1 MKIIYLSPHPHVS
14 MHDISGPGVH
24 IREVMHGFQQKGHE
38 VIWAS
43 PNKRLADQ
51 PIVRKAKSGVLLK
64 KVIKSLLPKIIWESL
79 RDIQLLWIDRQFD
92 RDLQQLIDL
101 HKPDFIYERVYYLM
115 GCGYRVAKRNNVRYL
130 VEINSPYTIEKP
142 LMSYK
147 SLFAPLAERNERKQ
161 MEATDQGFVVASSL
175 KEFFIQKYPFTDGKI
190 TVTPNAVRKEFTEPA
205 TAEVMNQARKELAL
219 AEGDILV
226 TFVGSIFPYH
236 GVDILIHAYHDVRKQ
251 FGNRLK
257 LLIMGDGEILED
269 LKSLTVKLGIGHEVT
284 FTGKAPSVK
293 VREYLTVTHIAVLA
307 NCNWYSSPIKLF
319 EYGSKRLAIIA
330 PKYPGVEDVMTGD
343 LDGILVDPDQH
354 SLSKAIKLLAE
365 QPEIRERYAQSFHQ
379 RVKSHYTW
387 DVIAEQILTFAR

>member
-51 PIVRKAKSGVLLK
+51 PVARKPSTEVFFK
-64 KVIKSLLPKIIWESL
+64 KVIKSVLPRIIWESL
-79 RDIQLLWIDRQFD
+79 RDIQLMWIDRSFD
-92 RDLQQLIDL
+92 RELQRLIDE
-101 HKPDFIYERVYYLM
+101 HKPDFIYERVYYIM
-115 GCGYRVAKRNNVRYL
+115 GCGYRVARKSKVKYL

-161 MEATDQGFVVASSL
+161 MAAIDQGFVVASSL
-175 KEFFIQKYPFTDGKI
+175 KDYFVKKYPFTKGKI
-190 TVTPNAVRKEFTEPA
+190 TVTPNAVRKEFTEPTTEEA
-205 TAEVMNQARKELAL
+205 KQAARAELSLGED
-219 AEGDILV
+219 DILI

-251 FGNRLK
+251 YGSRLK

-269 LKSLTVKLGIGHEVT
+269 LK
-284 FTGKAPSVK
+284 A
-293 VREYLTVTHIAVLA
+293 
-307 NCNWYSSPIKLF
+307 
-319 EYGSKRLAIIA
+319 
-330 PKYPGVEDVMTGD
+330 
-343 LDGILVDPDQH
+343 
-354 SLSKAIKLLAE
+354 
-365 QPEIRERYAQSFHQ
+365 
-379 RVKSHYTW
+379 
-387 DVIAEQILTFAR
+387 

>member
-43 PNKRLADQ
+43 PNQRMADQ
-51 PIVRKAKSGVLLK
+51 PLPRKPKSGIFLK
-64 KVIKSLLPKIIWESL
+64 KIIKSILPKIIWESL
-79 RDIQLLWIDRQFD
+79 RDIQLMWIDRQFD
-92 RDLQQLIDL
+92 DELQRLIDE

-115 GCGYRVAKRNNVRYL
+115 GCGYRMARKNKITYL

-147 SLFAPLAERNERKQ
+147 SLFAPLAERNERNQ
-161 MEATDQGFVVASSL
+161 MQAIHQGFVVASSL
-175 KEFFIQKYPFTDGKI
+175 KEYFIQKYPFTQGRI

-205 TAEVMNQARKELAL
+205 SESAKQQARKELSL
-219 AEGDILV
+219 RDDDILV

-251 FGNRLK
+251 YGSRLK

-269 LKSLTVKLGIGHEVT
+269 LKALSVKLGIADEVT
-284 FTGKAPSVK
+284 FTGKAPSAK

-330 PKYPGVEDVMTGD
+330 PKYPGVEDVMTGNT
-343 LDGILVDPDQH
+343 DGVLVDPDQH
-354 SLSKAIKLLAE
+354 SLSKAIQLLAE
-365 QPEIRERYAQSFHQ
+365 HPEIRERYAASFHE
-379 RVKSHYTW
+379 RVKAHYTW
-387 DVIAEQILTFAR
+387 DVIAAQILTFAR

>member
-1 MKIIYLSPHPHVS
+1 M
-14 MHDISGPGVH
+14 
-24 IREVMHGFQQKGHE
+24 
-38 VIWAS
+38 
-43 PNKRLADQ
+43 
-51 PIVRKAKSGVLLK
+51 
-64 KVIKSLLPKIIWESL
+64 
-79 RDIQLLWIDRQFD
+79 WIDRQFD
-92 RDLQQLIDL
+92 RELQQLIDQ

-115 GCGYRVAKRNNVRYL
+115 GCGYRMAQKNRVNYL

-161 MEATDQGFVVASSL
+161 MAAIHQGFVVASSL
-175 KEFFIQKYPFTDGKI
+175 KEYFIKKYPFTTGKI
-190 TVTPNAVRKEFTEPA
+190 TVTPNAVRKEYTEPA
-205 TAEVMNQARKELAL
+205 SEELMRNARRELAL
-219 AEGDILV
+219 EQDDILV

-236 GVDILIHAYHDVRKQ
+236 GVDILIHAYHEVRTE
-251 FGNRLK
+251 FGKRLK

-269 LKSLTVKLGIGHEVT
+269 LKALSVKLGIADEVI

-330 PKYPGVEDVMTGD
+330 PRYPGVEDVMTGD
-343 LDGILVDPDQH
+343 VDGILVDPDQR
-354 SLSKAIKLLAE
+354 SLAHAIRLLAE
-365 QPEIRERYAQSFHQ
+365 QPDVRDRYAESFHQ
-379 RVKSHYTW
+379 RVKFHYTW

>member
-1 MKIIYLSPHPHVS
+1 MKIIYLSPHPHIS

-24 IREVMHGFQQKGHE
+24 IREVIHGFQQKGHE

-51 PIVRKAKSGVLLK
+51 PTVRKAKSGMFFK
-64 KVIKSLLPKIIWESL
+64 RIIKSVLPKIIWESL
-79 RDIQLLWIDRQFD
+79 RDIQLIWIDRRFD
-92 RDLQQLIDL
+92 KELQQLINQ

-115 GCGYRVAKRNNVRYL
+115 GCGYRVAQKNKLTYL

-161 MEATDQGFVVASSL
+161 MLAIHQGFVVASSL
-175 KEFFIQKYPFTDGKI
+175 KEYFIKKYPFTDGKI
-190 TVTPNAVRKEFTEPA
+190 TVTPNAVRKEFTELA
-205 TAEVMNQARKELAL
+205 SEEAKQLTRKELSL
-219 AEGDILV
+219 NQDDILI

-236 GVDILIHAYHDVRKQ
+236 GVDILIHAYNDVRKQ

-257 LLIMGDGEILED
+257 LLIMGDGEILEE
-269 LKSLTVKLGIGHEVT
+269 LKALSVKLGIAHEVT

-293 VREYLTVTHIAVLA
+293 VREYLTVTQIAVLA

-343 LDGILVDPDQH
+343 VDGVLVDPDQH
-354 SLSKAIKLLAE
+354 SLSKAIRLLAE
-365 QPEIRERYAQSFHQ
+365 NPEVRERYAESFHK
-379 RVKSHYTW
+379 RVKSRYTW
-387 DVIAEQILTFAR
+387 DVISEQILTFAR